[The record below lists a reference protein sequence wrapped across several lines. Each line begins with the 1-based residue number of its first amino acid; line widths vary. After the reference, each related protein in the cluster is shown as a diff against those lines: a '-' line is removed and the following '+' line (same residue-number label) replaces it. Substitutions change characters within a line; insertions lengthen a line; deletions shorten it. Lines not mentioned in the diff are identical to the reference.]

1 MTFDP
6 TTNRIEELYQAAKRD
21 AEEAEA
27 YAEELEEELRE
38 ARMQSLSD
46 LGQAQDAYKAQ
57 LVAETKLA
65 KAVEALAYIDGMI
78 CWELNLSNY
87 DHQSVCEMNADWCA
101 VGTRAADTLATLKGQ
116 SGEHKTIAADRG
128 TWTPWTK

>member
-1 MTFDP
+1 MTDFETHP
-6 TTNRIEELYQAAKRD
+6 VGTAIEQSELYKAAKRD

-46 LGQAQDAYKAQ
+46 LGQALDAYKAQ

-78 CWELNLSNY
+78 CWELNPSDY
-87 DHQSVCEMNADWCA
+87 DHRSVCEMNADWRV
-101 VGTRAADTLATLKGQ
+101 VGALASDTLATLKGQ
-116 SGEHKTIAADRG
+116 DDE
-128 TWTPWTK
+128 

>member
-65 KAVEALAYIDGMI
+65 KAVEVLIRADKNLTNLQPKIPQLVSKEWIPVIDGYVDPVI
-78 CWELNLSNY
+78 EACR
-87 DHQSVCEMNADWCA
+87 
-101 VGTRAADTLATLKGQ
+101 TTLAELKCEDK
-116 SGEHKTIAADRG
+116 S
-128 TWTPWTK
+128 